1 LSAAKQGGL
10 SRRLRL
16 IHERHGLDQARL
28 RALRAHT
35 PGSLASHSKRRKQI
49 VRNTLLGSAVAAALG
64 FFVTPASA
72 YPVYPWCGFY
82 SIAGG
87 ATNCYFSYLWQCQQ
101 AVSGNG
107 GYCYQ
112 NPFFT
117 GYQVESTAPRKR
129 YRRY

>member
-1 LSAAKQGGL
+1 M
-10 SRRLRL
+10 
-16 IHERHGLDQARL
+16 
-28 RALRAHT
+28 
-35 PGSLASHSKRRKQI
+35 
-49 VRNTLLGSAVAAALG
+49 RNALLGTAVAAALG

-87 ATNCYFSYLWQCQQ
+87 ATNCYFSNLWQCQQ

-112 NPFFT
+112 NPFFA
-117 GYQVESTAPRKR
+117 GYPAGSTAPRKR